1 MSKTKQDRM
10 QKERVPSESSWRK
23 AQRYTLAALI
33 LCLPLLM
40 FSGISS
46 ATIYFVSTEGN
57 DSNSGS
63 SDQAFRHLS
72 KAASIA
78 VAGDTVIVK
87 DGVYDNEAAVAPK
100 YVVSL
105 YNSGTPDQPIT
116 FIAEHPGGATLDGM
130 NTVTDG
136 STCDG
141 AAAYFD
147 IANSS
152 YIIIEGFVITRA
164 CDEGIHNNAKAHH
177 ITIRQN
183 EIHHIANRF
192 ITDQYGREAT
202 GCPVAGHD
210 VIIDSNFIHDIGRT
224 NINFTTSMDHGL
236 YMSCSFLT
244 ITNNVFYNQRSG
256 WDIQLADSANNVV
269 IANNTFASH
278 NPKQDGQ
285 IMLWNGHINLAIRNN
300 IFFYPPRYAVVN
312 YTERIDGCII
322 ESNLI
327 AGSARAY
334 RGTGC
339 SIGINQID
347 VDPMFVDP
355 ASHDYRFSAGSPA
368 IRPGANISFVKGD
381 LTGAGRPIFA
391 PYDPGGY
398 QPDTVHPLSLDE
410 SSPVLPKWLY
420 PFQEPPF

>member
-1 MSKTKQDRM
+1 M
-10 QKERVPSESSWRK
+10 QEERVPRDSSWWET
-23 AQRYTLAALI
+23 QRRTLAARI
-33 LCLPLLM
+33 LCFALLM
-40 FSGISS
+40 FPGISS
-46 ATIYFVSTEGN
+46 ATIRFVSTEGN
-57 DSNSGS
+57 DSNPGS

-87 DGVYDNEAAVAPK
+87 DGVYDNEGAVAPK

-105 YNSGTPDQPIT
+105 YNSGTPAQPIT
-116 FIAEHPGGATLDGM
+116 FIAEHRGGATLDGM

-136 STCDG
+136 SICDG

-192 ITDQYGREAT
+192 IIDQYGREAI
-202 GCPVAGHD
+202 GCPAAGHD
-210 VIIDSNFIHDIGRT
+210 VIIDGNFIHDIGRT
-224 NINFTTSMDHGL
+224 NINFTTSLDHGL

-244 ITNNVFYNQRSG
+244 ITNNVFYNQQSG

-285 IMLWNGHINLAIRNN
+285 IMLWNGHINVAIRNN
-300 IFFYPPRYAVVN
+300 IFFYPPRYAVVT
-312 YTERIDGCII
+312 YTEQIDKCII

-339 SIGINQID
+339 SIGINQIGM
-347 VDPMFVDP
+347 DPMFVDP
-355 ASHDYRFSAGSPA
+355 ASHDYRLRAGSPA
-368 IRPGANISFVKGD
+368 IRAGAKIDFVTGN

-391 PYDPGGY
+391 PHDSGDYPSDS
-398 QPDTVHPLSLDE
+398 VHPLSLDK
-410 SSPVLPKWLY
+410 SSPVVRKWLY
-420 PFQEPPF
+420 PFEEPPF

>member
-1 MSKTKQDRM
+1 
-10 QKERVPSESSWRK
+10 
-23 AQRYTLAALI
+23 
-33 LCLPLLM
+33 
-40 FSGISS
+40 
-46 ATIYFVSTEGN
+46 
-57 DSNSGS
+57 
-63 SDQAFRHLS
+63 
-72 KAASIA
+72 

-105 YNSGTPDQPIT
+105 HNSGTPNQPIT
-116 FIAEHPGGATLDGM
+116 FVAEHRRGATLNGM
-130 NTVTDG
+130 NTVADG
-136 STCDG
+136 GACDG

-192 ITDQYGREAT
+192 ITDQYGRDAI
-202 GCPVAGHD
+202 GCSVAGHD
-210 VIIDSNFIHDIGRT
+210 VIIDGNFIHDIGRT
-224 NINFTTSMDHGL
+224 NINFTTSLDHGL
-236 YMSCSFLT
+236 YMSCSFLE
-244 ITNNVFYNQRSG
+244 ITNNVFYDQRSG
-256 WDIQLADSANNVV
+256 WDIQLADSANNVL

-312 YTERIDGCII
+312 YTEQIYGCTI
-322 ESNLI
+322 ESNVI
-327 AGSARAY
+327 AGSARTY

-339 SIGINQID
+339 SIGINEVG

-355 ASHDYRFSAGSPA
+355 ASHDYRRSARSPV
-368 IRPGANISFVKGD
+368 IRAGANIPAVAGD
-381 LTGAGRPIFA
+381 PTGASRPILA
-391 PYDPGGY
+391 PYYLGDY
-398 QPDTVHPLSLDE
+398 QPNRVQPLSLDK
-410 SSPVLPKWLY
+410 SAQVVPK
-420 PFQEPPF
+420 